1 MPLNVKALKQIL
13 LAEDDPV
20 DRKLIVRALTDHN
33 IANPVD
39 EVKDGAEALDYLYRR
54 GKFAERPGG
63 HPLLVLL
70 DIKMPKI
77 DGLEVLRRIKAD
89 PDLRVVP
96 VVVLTSSHEERDLVQ
111 GYRLGVNAYV
121 VKPLEFDAFAEAVRQ
136 LAIFWALI
144 NEPPP
149 DSLLGPPAT

>member
-1 MPLNVKALKQIL
+1 MRALKRIL

-20 DRKLIVRALTDHN
+20 DRKLTVRALTDHN

-54 GKFAERPGG
+54 GKFAERPDSP
-63 HPLLVLL
+63 PLLVLL
-70 DIKMPKI
+70 DIKMPKV
-77 DGLEVLRRIKAD
+77 DGLEVLRRLKAD
-89 PDLRVVP
+89 PNLRVIP

-111 GYRLGVNAYV
+111 SYRLGVNAYV
-121 VKPLEFDAFAEAVRQ
+121 VKPLEFDAFADAVTQ

-149 DSLLGPPAT
+149 DNLVHSPGGPPPA